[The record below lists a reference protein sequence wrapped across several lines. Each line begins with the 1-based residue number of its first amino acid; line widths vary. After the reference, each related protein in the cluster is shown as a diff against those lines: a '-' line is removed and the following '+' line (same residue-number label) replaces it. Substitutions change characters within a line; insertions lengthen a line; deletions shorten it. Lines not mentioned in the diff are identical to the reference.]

1 MSKNKIIGFACGLSL
16 FAAGAC
22 NSTYEPGESIASSAA
37 VYSFSVRS
45 AAGDLKGVDT
55 VFFSVD
61 IIGAKIFN
69 ADSLPYGTRVSALI
83 PSVKTLDG
91 VSVCEFIVPRAGMT
105 DTIINLISH
114 PSDSVDF
121 SHGPVTLRIVSPDA
135 LVERRY
141 SVQVNVHQMK
151 SDSLE
156 WALTQRSP
164 LPGGLANAVCAG
176 TAVSGGKM
184 FCASAD
190 ASGNYA
196 LCKSSDPY
204 LTGAWESVQQAFDGL
219 SVDPTSLRGGESTL
233 YILGTTGRLY
243 TSTDE
248 GASWSDSGRDYC
260 EMFGEMNGY
269 PVGTALDAAGKYV
282 LVNGETGA
290 TESLP
295 SDDFPVQ
302 GATAGVKYR
311 FPMSMGS
318 QMVIAG
324 GRTPSGELSRDA
336 WTFDG
341 QNWMKVTGLRQIP
354 EGLEGMAMVAYTTFE
369 ENDAWDADRYP
380 SLLLFGGRDK
390 TGVPQKTVYVS
401 RDYGMSWNKASELL
415 QLPDYFPACSFMSG
429 HVFNHMTKADDASAA
444 MLRAFAPYSRA
455 TEPVHEWEVPYI
467 YLTGGTCAD
476 GTLNA
481 YIWRGVIN
489 RLSFKP
495 LI

>member
-22 NSTYEPGESIASSAA
+22 NSTYEPGESMASSAA
-37 VYSFSVRS
+37 VYSFSVS
-45 AAGDLKGVDT
+45 SVAGDLKGIDT

-61 IIGAKIFN
+61 LPGARIFN

-83 PSVKTLDG
+83 PKVKTLDG
-91 VSVCEFIVPRAGMT
+91 VSVCEFIVPRAGKS
-105 DTIINLISH
+105 DTIINLISN

-135 LVERRY
+135 AVERFYR
-141 SVQVNVHQMK
+141 VQVNVHQIK
-151 SDSLE
+151 TDSLE
-156 WALTQRSP
+156 WAMSGRSP
-164 LPGGLANAVCAG
+164 LPGGLTNAVSAG
-176 TAVSGGKM
+176 TAICGGKV
-184 FCASAD
+184 FCASSD

-204 LTGAWESVQQAFDGL
+204 TGVWENIDGAFGGL
-219 SVDPTSLRGGESTL
+219 PVDPSSLRGGKNTL
-233 YILGTTGRLY
+233 YVLGTAGRLY

-248 GASWSDSGRDYC
+248 GASWTDTGRDYV
-260 EMFGEMNGY
+260 ELFGEMNGY
-269 PVGTALDAAGKYV
+269 PVGTALGANGNYV
-282 LVNGETGA
+282 LLNGASGSE
-290 TESLP
+290 EVLP
-295 SDDFPVQ
+295 GVDFPVQ
-302 GATAGVKYR
+302 GASAGVDYR
-311 FPMSMGS
+311 FPMSTGP

-324 GRTPSGELSRDA
+324 GRTASGELSRDA
-336 WTFDG
+336 WAFDG
-341 QNWMKVTGLRQIP
+341 TGWLKVTGLRRLP
-354 EGLEGMAMVAYTTFE
+354 VGLEGATLVAYTTFE
-369 ENDAWDADRYP
+369 ENNAWDADRYP
-380 SLLLFGGRDK
+380 SLLLFGGRD
-390 TGVPQKTVYVS
+390 TAGNPQKTVYVS
-401 RDYGMSWNKASELL
+401 RDYGMTWKEASTLL

-429 HVFNHMTKADDASAA
+429 LVFNHLTKADDEGAA
-444 MLRAFAPYSRA
+444 MLRAFAPQSRA